1 MEYTSKKFL
10 SSFGRN
16 RGRALRPYQQQ
27 LVDELLPTLAVN
39 LSEIQQLA
47 ANGGVGS
54 VAPPLRGSQDA
65 LGRLDGGTLLSH
77 ASKSEFESRLPP
89 TESQEGFDSPSG
101 GELQSPASPLQP
113 HFTSIALEIGF
124 GGGEHLLAQASHNR
138 DTLFIGCEPFING
151 VAKCLAGIAEQKLT
165 NIRLFTNDA
174 RQLIEQLPVASV
186 DSVFILFPDPWPK
199 LRHNKRR
206 LVGAHTLSML
216 ARIHKAG
223 GRLLIATD
231 HVDYSAWILETLLNN
246 TDYTWTAA
254 EKADWQTPPSD
265 WTKTKYQQKTTEQG
279 REPMFFECAR
289 R

>member
-1 MEYTSKKFL
+1 VQPPKFL

-16 RGRALRPYQQQ
+16 RGRALRPYQQG
-27 LVDELLPTLAVN
+27 LVDDLLPTLAVDITN
-39 LSEIQQLA
+39 PRA
-47 ANGGVGS
+47 GHA
-54 VAPPLRGSQDA
+54 
-65 LGRLDGGTLLSH
+65 TL
-77 ASKSEFESRLPP
+77 
-89 TESQEGFDSPSG
+89 
-101 GELQSPASPLQP
+101 
-113 HFTSIALEIGF
+113 ALEIGF

-151 VAKCLAGIAEQKLT
+151 VAKCLVGIAEQKLT

-174 RQLIEQLPVASV
+174 RQLIEQLPAASV

-206 LVGAHTLSML
+206 LVSAHTLSML

-231 HVDYSAWILETLLNN
+231 HVDYSVWILETLLNN
-246 TDYTWTAA
+246 TDYTWTAT

-265 WTKTKYQQKTTEQG
+265 WTTTKYQRKTTEQG
-279 REPMFFECAR
+279 RPPMFFECVR